1 MGVYIMFL
9 MNRKLNVKSG
19 ISPTGHSS
27 IDAAIA
33 SSKRE
38 LQNYKEIKGKR
49 VVEIDYSPSAIKI
62 SFENTDFLAII
73 EIADNRIDCTIIQE
87 IPDHLS
93 SATPAIPDQIKLDF
107 LGTIVDWDR
116 TRFFDQFIGKIIAI
130 SPSDQYLFVF
140 VKGGAEYMC
149 DYLIEKNNAYEP
161 FLYLSEY

>member
-1 MGVYIMFL
+1 MKI
-9 MNRKLNVKSG
+9 KLNVESG
-19 ISPTGHSS
+19 ISPTEHSS
-27 IDAAIA
+27 FDAAIA
-33 SSKRE
+33 SSKRD
-38 LQNYKEIKGKR
+38 LQYYEEIKGKR
-49 VVEIDYSPSAIKI
+49 VVKIEYTPSVIKI

-73 EIADNRIDCTIIQE
+73 EIANNRIDCTIIQE

-107 LGTIVDWDR
+107 SGTIVDWDR